1 MLNIRLRLLTR
12 CWNAAGISRK
22 SRGALCVC
30 DNVHKYE
37 EQPLRATRQFSSNR
51 STSAS
56 SASGEKSSKNYD
68 LSGIGAAGVL
78 LGMGLYWKLK
88 QDVVVAAT
96 IDIGEQRKD
105 LPTYTTEDV
114 AKHKTKDTQIW
125 MTYKCGVYDVT
136 DYVSKHPG
144 GSKILMAVG
153 RNLEPYFEWHPVHK
167 KAEVLG
173 IMEKFR
179 IGNIIPSEKTD
190 KKSPPVPAIDLKS
203 YKLEIVVD
211 GKNKLK
217 LNVDELKNN
226 FPKMS
231 TEAVVHCSTN
241 KNKNSTGGTNGTAT
255 WTGASL
261 NDVLKA
267 AGMDVDK
274 CSYKQVVFEGTDK
287 KPDGTPYSSIVPIE
301 LARKH
306 KNDIVI
312 AYEKNGSELPREQG
326 YPARA
331 IIPRDAGGR
340 HIKWLSKIYV
350 NNG

>member
-1 MLNIRLRLLTR
+1 MLNIRLLTR
-12 CWNAAGISRK
+12 CWNAAGIPRK
-22 SRGALCVC
+22 SRGALYLC

-37 EQPLRATRQFSSNR
+37 EQPYTATRHFSSDR

-68 LSGIGAAGVL
+68 LSRIGAAGVL

-88 QDVVVAAT
+88 KDVVTAAK
-96 IDIGEQRKD
+96 IDIGEHRKD

-114 AKHKTKDTQIW
+114 AQHKTKDAQIW

-144 GSKILMAVG
+144 GPKILLAVG
-153 RNLEPYFEWHPVHK
+153 RNLEPYFEWYPVHK

-173 IMEKFR
+173 IIEKFR

-190 KKSPPVPAIDLKS
+190 QKPPRIPEIDLKS
-203 YKLEIVVD
+203 YKLEIAVD

-217 LNVDELKNN
+217 LNVDELKKN

-231 TEAVVHCSTN
+231 TQADVHCSTT
-241 KNKNSTGGTNGTAT
+241 KNKISTVGPNVTAT
-255 WTGASL
+255 WTGVSL
-261 NDVLKA
+261 NEVLKA
-267 AGMDVDK
+267 AGIDVDK
-274 CSYKQVVFEGTDK
+274 CSYKQVVFEGMDK
-287 KPDGTPYSSIVPIE
+287 KQDGSPYISVVLME

-306 KNDIVI
+306 KNNIVI
-312 AYEKNGSELPREQG
+312 AYEKNGSDLPREQG

-340 HIKWLSKIYV
+340 HIKWLNKIYI